1 MSFKRFF
8 SYFSNRIG
16 RNKPKKTTNSIS
28 YSKADELLQSLISNA
43 KVPGIAIKVT
53 QHNKTIFD
61 KGYGFSDLEKKT
73 QINTATSV
81 FRIASVSKPI
91 AATAL
96 AIMVQDGVID
106 LEESFYT
113 YVPYYPKK
121 KYDFT
126 IKQLATH
133 TAGIRGYRGK
143 EYGLN
148 IPYTIKD
155 SIVIFKDDDLLFK
168 PETNYHYNS
177 YDWVLLSLAMQE
189 ASGVPF
195 EEYVQ
200 KKVLDPL
207 QMKHTFAEVK
217 GSFIKGITQFYSQK
231 KLGFRK
237 ALEVNNYYKLA
248 GGGFLSTTTDIVK
261 LGNAYLKG
269 DFLQEA
275 IQQQFLTAQE
285 VKGESTYYGLGWQ
298 VSTDKKG
305 NTYYGHIGNGVGGY
319 SNFFVYTKQQL
330 VLSILTNCTNPNI
343 QDVLDEV
350 VLGFVEKAKEF
361 TL

>member
-1 MSFKRFF
+1 MSFKRFL

-16 RNKPKKTTNSIS
+16 RSKLKETTNNIS
-28 YSKADELLQSLISNA
+28 YNKVDDLLQSLVNDA
-43 KVPGIAIKVT
+43 KVPGISTTVT
-53 QHNKTIFD
+53 QHNKTIFN
-61 KGYGFSDLEKKT
+61 KGYGFSDVEKKT
-73 QINTATSV
+73 LVNPDEAV

-96 AIMVQDGVID
+96 ALMVQDGVID

-168 PETNYHYNS
+168 PGTNYHYNS
-177 YDWVLLSLAMQE
+177 YDWVLLSLAIQE

-207 QMKHTFAEVK
+207 QMKHTFADVK
-217 GSFIKGITQFYSQK
+217 GSFIKGITQFYSK
-231 KLGFRK
+231 KRLGFRK

-248 GGGFLSTTTDIVK
+248 GGGFLSTTADIVK

-269 DFLQEA
+269 NLLEQTT
-275 IQQQFLTAQE
+275 QQQFLTAQE
-285 VKGESTYYGLGWQ
+285 VDGNSTYYGLGWQ

-305 NTYYGHIGNGVGGY
+305 NVYYGHIGNGVGSY
-319 SNFFVYTKQQL
+319 SNFFVYPKQQL

>member
-1 MSFKRFF
+1 MSFKRFL
-8 SYFSNRIG
+8 SYFTKRISSSKDNG
-16 RNKPKKTTNSIS
+16 VANNIN
-28 YSKADELLQSLISNA
+28 YSKVDDLLQSLISNA

-73 QINTATSV
+73 QINAATSV

-148 IPYTIKD
+148 MPYTIKD
-155 SIVIFKDDDLLFK
+155 SIAIFKDDELLFK
-168 PETNYHYNS
+168 PGTDYYYNS

-189 ASGVPF
+189 VSGVPF

-207 QMKHTFAEVK
+207 QMKHTFADVK
-217 GSFIKGITQFYSQK
+217 GSFIKGITQFYSK
-231 KLGFRK
+231 KRLGFRK
-237 ALEVNNYYKLA
+237 AMEVNNYYKLA
-248 GGGFLSTTTDIVK
+248 GGGFLSTTADIVK

-269 DFLQEA
+269 NLLEQA
-275 IQQQFLTAQE
+275 TQQQFLTAQE
-285 VKGESTYYGLGWQ
+285 VKGDSTYYGLGWQ

-305 NTYYGHIGNGVGGY
+305 NVYYGHIGNGVGGY
-319 SNFFVYTKQQL
+319 SNFFVYPTQGL
-330 VLSILTNCTNPNI
+330 VITILTNCTNPNI
-343 QDVLDEV
+343 QTVLDEV
-350 VLGFVEKAKEF
+350 VLEFVEQ
-361 TL
+361 

>member
-1 MSFKRFF
+1 MSFKRFL
-8 SYFSNRIG
+8 SYFTKRIRSSKDNG
-16 RNKPKKTTNSIS
+16 VANNIN
-28 YSKADELLQSLISNA
+28 YSKVDELLQSLVNNSKI
-43 KVPGIAIKVT
+43 PGIAIKAT
-53 QHNKTIFD
+53 QHNKTIFN
-61 KGYGFSDLEKKT
+61 KGYGFSNLDNKT
-73 QINTATSV
+73 PINPDDSV

-126 IKQLATH
+126 IRQLASH
-133 TAGIRGYRGK
+133 TAGIRGYKGK

-148 IPYTIKD
+148 MPYTIKE
-155 SIVIFKDDDLLFK
+155 SIAIFKGDDLLFK
-168 PETNYHYNS
+168 PGTNYHYNS

-200 KKVLDPL
+200 KKVLGPL
-207 QMKHTFAEVK
+207 QMQNTYAEVK
-217 GSFIKGITQFYSQK
+217 EEPVLNTTAFYSQK
-231 KLGFRK
+231 RLGFRK

-261 LGNAYLKG
+261 LGNAYLKA
-269 DFLQEA
+269 DFLQETT
-275 IQQQFLTAQE
+275 QQQFLTAQE
-285 VKGESTYYGLGWQ
+285 VNGESTYYGLGWQ

-305 NTYYGHIGNGVGGY
+305 NAYYGHIGNGVGGY
-319 SNFFVYTKQQL
+319 SNFFVYPTQGL
-330 VLSILTNCTNPNI
+330 VISILTNCTNPNI

-350 VLGFVEKAKEF
+350 VLEFVEKANES